1 MKAVGNWVV
10 VMIEEKKTDSG
21 ILTKASNK
29 GRVFDCQCD
38 TTLRD
43 KIVVF
48 NDKLEYTT
56 ENNVMFIPYEQIMA
70 VVN

>member
-10 VMIEEKKTDSG
+10 VSIEENKTDSG
-21 ILTKASNK
+21 ILTKASNR
-29 GRVFDCQCD
+29 GRVLDCRCD

-48 NDKLEYTT
+48 NDKREYTT
-56 ENNVMFIPYEQIMA
+56 ENNIMFIPYEQIMA
-70 VVN
+70 VIG

>member
-10 VMIEEKKTDSG
+10 VLIEEKKTDSG
-21 ILTKASNK
+21 ILTKASNR

-38 TTLRD
+38 KTLRD

-56 ENNVMFIPYEQIMA
+56 ENNVMYIPYEQIMA
-70 VVN
+70 VE